1 MSAVRSGRRYAGGS
15 TAPALFGISLS
26 LDHFVLPR
34 MLRRP
39 VRMVAHLGRGDFTPP
54 RFAAT
59 ILTTVLLA
67 SSSAYG
73 SYVGGH
79 TDSIVQ
85 GFTAR
90 TGFAVDQIKVVGNRE
105 TSEIDILGS
114 LGLDGWT
121 SLIGF
126 DVDAARERV
135 AALPWVETA
144 AVRKVYPHTIEVRI
158 EERQAFALWQKGSE
172 LSVIE
177 RSGRVIA
184 PYSGGKQALLPLFVS
199 ADAPVHAPD
208 LLAKMDKFPDLA
220 ARVKGYVRI
229 AGRRWDLKMVNGV
242 TVKLP
247 EVGEDKAIATLASLE
262 SEDGILERDIV
273 AVDMRLTDRLVVQL
287 SPEADSARQA
297 MLKDGGKALAR
308 KKEAK
313 I

>member
-1 MSAVRSGRRYAGGS
+1 MSAVRSGRGYGRGS
-15 TAPALFGISLS
+15 AAPALFGISLS

-34 MLRRP
+34 WLRRP
-39 VRMVAHLGRGDFTPP
+39 VRMIAHFGRGDFVPP

-59 ILTTVLLA
+59 IVSGVLLA

-73 SYVGGH
+73 AYLGGH
-79 TDSIVQ
+79 MDSLVQ

-90 TGFAVDQIKVVGNRE
+90 TGFAVDQIKIVGNHE

-121 SLIGF
+121 SLVGF
-126 DVDAARERV
+126 DVDAARDRV

-144 AVRKVYPHTIEVRI
+144 AVRKVYPHTLEVRI
-158 EERQAFALWQKGSE
+158 EERQAFALWQKGGE

-177 RSGRVIA
+177 RSGHVIA
-184 PYSGGKQALLPLFVS
+184 PYSGGKQSLLPLFVS
-199 ADAPVHAPD
+199 ADVPAHAPD

-220 ARVKGYVRI
+220 ARVKGYVSI
-229 AGRRWDLKMVNGV
+229 GGRRWDLKMVNGV

-247 EVGEDKAIATLASLE
+247 ETGDDRAIATLAELE
-262 SEDGILERDIV
+262 GEAGLLERDIV
-273 AVDMRLTDRLVVQL
+273 AVDMRFADRLVVQL
-287 SPEADSARQA
+287 SPEADSDRQA
-297 MLKDGGKALAR
+297 MLKGGKALAR